1 MRTNLVVAALA
12 LTFMG
17 GAFAA
22 PVMANPTSQAA
33 TVQSAQGTGVV
44 KAVDLSTGS
53 ITIKHEPIAT
63 LKWPAMTM
71 TFKTKS
77 AALLN
82 GITVGERVDFELTS
96 DQGKPIVTAIGPRS

>member
-1 MRTNLVVAALA
+1 MRTNLIVAALA
-12 LTFMG
+12 LTFIG
-17 GAFAA
+17 GAFVAPAVASPRHAA
-22 PVMANPTSQAA
+22 H
-33 TVQSAQGTGVV
+33 VQTAEGRGVV
-44 KAVDLSTGS
+44 TAIDLKTGS

>member
-1 MRTNLVVAALA
+1 MKTKLIVAALA

-17 GAFAA
+17 SAFAA
-22 PVMANPTSQAA
+22 PVIANPPT
-33 TVQSAQGTGVV
+33 QSASVQTAQGKGVV
-44 KAVDLSTGS
+44 KAIDLKTGS

-82 GITVGERVDFELTS
+82 GITVGEKVDFELTS

>member
-12 LTFMG
+12 LAFMG
-17 GAFAA
+17 GAYVV
-22 PVMANPTSQAA
+22 PVMANPSHA
-33 TVQSAQGTGVV
+33 THVQTAEGKGVV
-44 KAVDLSTGS
+44 TAIDLKTGS

-82 GITVGERVDFELTS
+82 GITVGEKVDFELTS